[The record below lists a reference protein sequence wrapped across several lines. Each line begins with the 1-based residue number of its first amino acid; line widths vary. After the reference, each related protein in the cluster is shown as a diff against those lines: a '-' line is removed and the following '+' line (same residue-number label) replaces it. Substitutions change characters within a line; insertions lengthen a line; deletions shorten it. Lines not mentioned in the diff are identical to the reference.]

1 MCDTDPKPIPAEIM
15 AEVIRQ
21 QREEW
26 DWPRKVPGYV
36 QLSESVFV
44 KWGELTV
51 AYCEQATEFYVRK
64 ARQAIR
70 RFIKKPSPTKAG
82 TAADHII
89 RARIARCQYLTILG
103 ERATNE
109 DEMTF
114 AHNMY

>member
-1 MCDTDPKPIPAEIM
+1 VGLATQSAGLRTT
-15 AEVIRQ
+15 VRIRV
-21 QREEW
+21 R
-26 DWPRKVPGYV
+26 
-36 QLSESVFV
+36 

-70 RFIKKPSPTKAG
+70 RFIKNPSPTKAG